1 MTVQLDA
8 YEEELR
14 RQEGEQDHNEDVGSE
29 KEESGSSVPLHKSHQ
44 EEARLDA
51 QQEEA
56 ESTQQSDHGQHSQ
69 EQVAPVDTEAQEE
82 EELNMF
88 DILNE
93 NVSDIEE
100 DGPTNDKHA
109 PDNATEDDQD

>member
-1 MTVQLDA
+1 MRTS
-8 YEEELR
+8 
-14 RQEGEQDHNEDVGSE
+14 NFS
-29 KEESGSSVPLHKSHQ
+29 
-44 EEARLDA
+44 
-51 QQEEA
+51 
-56 ESTQQSDHGQHSQ
+56 
-69 EQVAPVDTEAQEE
+69 DTEAQEQ
-82 EELNMF
+82 ELNMF